1 MTVQQ
6 GPGTA
11 GFPGPQPALA
21 PCSWF
26 PSADDA
32 MPPRVTG
39 RVSDASIV
47 SRAAVVSSSHRLAT
61 VVGAEIAARG
71 GNAVDVTVG
80 TGLAMTVLE
89 PHLCAFGGVAPTMVW
104 PTDADLP
111 VVFDGVGVWPS
122 TFDLAAYRS
131 LFDGDMPVGLPRS
144 VAPGAPGAWMAA
156 VAKFGR
162 LRLAEVFEPSIRLC
176 EEGFDPDATLC
187 GFIAHFAD
195 RLRRWPSSA
204 AVFLPGDVPPVPGE
218 VFRQAE
224 FGSLLRRL
232 VEAEER
238 ARAAGAHRGAAIEA
252 AIDRFYRGDIAAVL
266 SGFAADE
273 GWSLPL
279 EDLATHSVEPEL
291 ATVSSFGDARIFT
304 SGPWSQGPMLT
315 MLLNVLEADGLSAD
329 DLRSGRWAH
338 RFLAA
343 FGIVGADREAFFAD
357 PRHVD
362 VPIEGLLD
370 KTYAKERAGLIGERA
385 APLPPPGDPW
395 RFAGR
400 SGPAGRPPEPIDAI
414 RPPDTSIAV
423 AVDGD
428 GTACVTLPSDHIF
441 GSPLVPG
448 LGIFISH
455 RGSQFWLDDAH
466 PAVLAPGRRPRMT
479 PNPVMVRTGE
489 GARIALGSP
498 GEDLQVQ
505 ATAQF
510 LLRHLLLGE
519 SMAEAVD
526 APRIGTNMLPSSFF
540 PHAFREAVVSAEDRL
555 DPAVLD
561 DLTERG
567 HVVDVIAPYSYGTG
581 ALAIARRDESGDL
594 EAIADAR
601 RPEAAA
607 IGVE

>member
-1 MTVQQ
+1 
-6 GPGTA
+6 
-11 GFPGPQPALA
+11 
-21 PCSWF
+21 
-26 PSADDA
+26 

-39 RVSDASIV
+39 RASDLPIS
-47 SRAAVVSSSHRLAT
+47 SRTAVVSASHRLAARA
-61 VVGAEIAARG
+61 GAEIAARG

-80 TGLAMTVLE
+80 AGLAMTVLE

-104 PTDADLP
+104 ASNAPEP

-122 TFDLAAYRS
+122 SFDLETYRS

-144 VAPGAPGAWMAA
+144 VPPGAPGAWMAA
-156 VAKFGR
+156 VARFGR
-162 LRLAEVFEPSIRLC
+162 LSLAEVVEPSIVLC
-176 EEGFDPDATLC
+176 EEGFEPDPTLS

-204 AVFLPGDVPPVPGE
+204 AVFLPGGEPPAADSA
-218 VFRQAE
+218 FRQIE
-224 FGSLLRRL
+224 LGSLLRRL
-232 VEAEER
+232 VEAEDR
-238 ARAAGAHRGAAIEA
+238 ARASGGDRRTAIEA
-252 AIDRFYRGDIAAVL
+252 AIDRFYRGDIAAIL

-273 GWSLPL
+273 GWSLPR
-279 EDLATHSVEPEL
+279 EDLAEHSVEPEPAL
-291 ATVSSFGDARIFT
+291 SSSFAGARLFT
-304 SGPWSQGPMLT
+304 SGPWSQGPMLP
-315 MLLNVLEADGLSAD
+315 MLLNLLEADGLSAR
-329 DLRSGRWAH
+329 DLETGRWAH
-338 RFLAA
+338 RFLTA

-370 KTYAKERAGLIGERA
+370 EAYAKERAALIGEA
-385 APLPPPGDPW
+385 ATPLPAPGDPW
-395 RFAGR
+395 PFAGR
-400 SGPAGRPPEPIDAI
+400 SGPAGRSPEQVDAI
-414 RPPDTSIAV
+414 RPPDTSIAA
-423 AVDGD
+423 AVDGE

-455 RGSQFWLDDAH
+455 RGSQFWLDDRH
-466 PAVLAPGRRPRMT
+466 PSVMAPGRRPRMT
-479 PNPVMVRTGE
+479 PNPVMVRTGD

-510 LLRHLLLGE
+510 LLRYLLLGE
-519 SMAEAVD
+519 SIAEAVD

-540 PHAFREAVVSAEDRL
+540 PHAFREAVVSVEERL
-555 DPAVLD
+555 AAPVID
-561 DLTERG
+561 DLVGRG
-567 HVVDVIAPYSYGTG
+567 HSVDVIAPYSYGTG
-581 ALAIARRDESGDL
+581 ALAVARWDPSGEL